1 MYSGA
6 SRKKDEVA
14 DGGIGTFLA
23 ARVYSSLVVGT
34 TATSSAAV
42 IDVGVTV
49 DELTGKICGTR
60 QILSFFTGYVFA
72 TGI

>member
-1 MYSGA
+1 M
-6 SRKKDEVA
+6 EELEH
-14 DGGIGTFLA
+14 FLA